1 MFQFFKD
8 VGVDFPRALWGSEG
22 NPHEISAEGRRGGET
37 QLWEGEWCTVLKNG
51 DRGRSIPTKKEFLR
65 GGGGS
70 VLSEQLRVL
79 SEM

>member
-37 QLWEGEWCTVLKNG
+37 QLREGEGCTVTQKW
-51 DRGRSIPTKKEFLR
+51 
-65 GGGGS
+65 
-70 VLSEQLRVL
+70 
-79 SEM
+79 